1 MGHQHITCLGSQF
14 LVPAVSHRMSA
25 TGMQRDWGLTSSDNS
40 HRANRWCF
48 SPLTYSCV
56 HFRGQKGGPVNP
68 VSFKYSSPSK
78 VNAPAKPVGQEK
90 AEGGRDVGLWG
101 GTQMGSTTPV
111 GLVLPFALTL
121 LDKAVS
127 LSLCLSSGSRC
138 QLFSCPEFW
147 LHRRALKQCFPFSL
161 QQPST
166 ELSACYCELTK
177 VNHCV
182 LSQLPKLAE
191 VAKLGLVCRTFF
203 LSPLSHP
210 PILHGTC
217 FAHDAGVYAPT
228 KAENNQGCA

>member
-111 GLVLPFALTL
+111 GLVLPFALTAGQSSVLISL
-121 LDKAVS
+121 LEQWKQVPAFLVPRVLAAS
-127 LSLCLSSGSRC
+127 QGSETMLSLLTAAAKHRVVCL
-138 QLFSCPEFW
+138 L
-147 LHRRALKQCFPFSL
+147 L
-161 QQPST
+161 
-166 ELSACYCELTK
+166 
-177 VNHCV
+177 
-182 LSQLPKLAE
+182 
-191 VAKLGLVCRTFF
+191 
-203 LSPLSHP
+203 
-210 PILHGTC
+210 
-217 FAHDAGVYAPT
+217 
-228 KAENNQGCA
+228 

>member
-101 GTQMGSTTPV
+101 GHTNGIYHPSWVSAAFCSHLAGQSSVLISLLEQWKQVPAFLMPRVLAASQGSETM
-111 GLVLPFALTL
+111 
-121 LDKAVS
+121 
-127 LSLCLSSGSRC
+127 LSLLTAAAKQRVVCL
-138 QLFSCPEFW
+138 L
-147 LHRRALKQCFPFSL
+147 L
-161 QQPST
+161 
-166 ELSACYCELTK
+166 
-177 VNHCV
+177 
-182 LSQLPKLAE
+182 
-191 VAKLGLVCRTFF
+191 
-203 LSPLSHP
+203 
-210 PILHGTC
+210 
-217 FAHDAGVYAPT
+217 
-228 KAENNQGCA
+228 